1 MNCRKYKIIPFLLV
15 VVLLSGCTTKY
26 EQKDIYDYIEENY
39 ALEDVK
45 VSKERTELTGE
56 DDYTDYLW
64 EITADDIKFRVLDDY
79 HWGME
84 TLTNHLTDD
93 YEDVMLKKYYDSK
106 ILPHFT
112 LVNSTPFVRQ
122 YDILSNKW
130 GVLLCQKEYQTND
143 IRRSSRKWL

>member
-1 MNCRKYKIIPFLLV
+1 MNCRKYKIIPFLLF

-84 TLTNHLTDD
+84 TLTNHLTDE
-93 YEDVMLKKYYDSK
+93 YSP
-106 ILPHFT
+106 ILP
-112 LVNSTPFVRQ
+112 
-122 YDILSNKW
+122 
-130 GVLLCQKEYQTND
+130 
-143 IRRSSRKWL
+143 